1 LFTPVSTKAVVL
13 KFSRLLTIVFGTLA
27 ASAPLSR
34 SAGAQ
39 VLPGVGMETQTA
51 QGEVGAYRA
60 RVQSELTTIL
70 NRWGEL
76 TEQKDSSALVSLYTP
91 NARAVATGSGDAW
104 GARGVVSQMWN
115 LSLAGAHLYV
125 VIDDF
130 DMSGDMAYV
139 SSVVTVSPTDAS
151 GPLTGG
157 IAHAFFVFVSDSRG
171 RWHIRGQSLSLPR
184 AGTS

>member
-1 LFTPVSTKAVVL
+1 LFKSVSTKAVLL
-13 KFSRLLTIVFGTLA
+13 KYSRLLTLVLGTVA
-27 ASAPLSR
+27 ATSTLCGTAS
-34 SAGAQ
+34 AQ

-60 RVQSELTTIL
+60 RVQTELNTIL
-70 NRWGEL
+70 SRWGDL
-76 TEQKDSSALVSLYTP
+76 TEQKDSIALASLYTP
-91 NARAVATGSGDAW
+91 NVRAIATGSADAW
-104 GARGVVSQMWN
+104 GPKGVVSQLWN

-171 RWHIRGQSLSLPR
+171 HWHIRGQSLSLPR
-184 AGTS
+184 AG

>member
-1 LFTPVSTKAVVL
+1 LFNPVATKAVLL
-13 KFSRLLTIVFGTLA
+13 KYSRLLTFVAVIAANATLTRGA
-27 ASAPLSR
+27 D
-34 SAGAQ
+34 AQ

-60 RVQSELTTIL
+60 RVQNELNTIL
-70 NRWGEL
+70 SRWGEL
-76 TEQKDSSALVSLYTP
+76 TEQKDSSALASLYTP
-91 NARAVATGSGDAW
+91 NVLAVATGSADAW
-104 GARGVVSQMWN
+104 GPKGVVSQLWN

-139 SSVVTVSPTDAS
+139 SSVVTVSPTDAG

-171 RWHIRGQSLSLPR
+171 RWHIRSQSLSMPR

>member
-1 LFTPVSTKAVVL
+1 MPT
-13 KFSRLLTIVFGTLA
+13 A
-27 ASAPLSR
+27 A
-34 SAGAQ
+34 AQ

-60 RVQSELTTIL
+60 RVQSELNTVL
-70 NRWGEL
+70 NRWSEL
-76 TEQKDSSALVSLYTP
+76 TEQKDSAALATLYTP
-91 NARAVATGSGDAW
+91 NARAVATGSADAW
-104 GARGVVSQMWN
+104 GAKGVVSQLWN

-139 SSVVTVSPTDAS
+139 SSVVTVSPTDTS
-151 GPLTGG
+151 GPVTGG
-157 IAHAFFVFVSDSRG
+157 IAHAIFVFVADSRG
-171 RWHIRGQSLSLPR
+171 RWHIRGQSLSLPK

>member
-1 LFTPVSTKAVVL
+1 M
-13 KFSRLLTIVFGTLA
+13 LTVASSIAMLA
-27 ASAPLSR
+27 ILSATAS
-34 SAGAQ
+34 AQ

-60 RVQSELTTIL
+60 RVQNELNSIL

-76 TEQKDSSALVSLYTP
+76 TEAKDSTALISLYTP
-91 NARAVATGSGDAW
+91 NARGIATGSADTW
-104 GARGVVSQMWN
+104 GARGAVSQLWN

-139 SSVVTVSPTDAS
+139 SSVVTYSPTDAS

-157 IAHAFFVFVSDSRG
+157 IAHAVFVFVSDSRG
-171 RWHIRGQSLSLPR
+171 RWHIRGQSLSLSRP
-184 AGTS
+184 GTS